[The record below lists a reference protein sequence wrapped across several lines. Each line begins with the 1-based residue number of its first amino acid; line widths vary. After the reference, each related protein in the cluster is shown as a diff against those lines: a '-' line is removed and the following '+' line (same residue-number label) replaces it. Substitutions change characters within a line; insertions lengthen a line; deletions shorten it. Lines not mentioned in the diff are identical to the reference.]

1 MIEDPKARA
10 EIDLAVRIFVG
21 LLQRHV
27 PGLVAGLHLV
37 GSAVLGDFRPGR
49 SDLDFVAVLS
59 RPATDADI
67 EALVIVHRLYASD
80 PTLAPLDGIWVTEAE
95 LAAGPDAG
103 PDGPTTQHGQMLQHA
118 HANRDPVTWVM
129 LRDNAL
135 AVLGALDRSRLWR
148 DPDRLASWVRGN
160 VEGYWSRWLVRS
172 SNLLSPRGLALLG
185 PAATER
191 GVLGISRLHYTLA
204 TGKIASKLEAGEHVL
219 EAFGPRWRKLIE
231 EAMRIRLGKSGA
243 RYGNPLARRRDVLG
257 YVAMAIGEIERTH

>member
-95 LAAGPDAG
+95 LAAGPDDAA
-103 PDGPTTQHGQMLQHA
+103 DGPTTQGNNMLERA
-118 HANRDPVTWVM
+118 RGNRNPVTWLM
-129 LRDNAL
+129 LCDSSQ
-135 AVLGALDRSRLWR
+135 AVLGALDRSRLWH
-148 DPDRLASWVRGN
+148 DPGRLASWVRGD
-160 VEGYWSRWLVRS
+160 VEDYWSHWLTRS

-185 PAATER
+185 SAASER
-191 GVLGISRLHYTLA
+191 GVLGISRLHHTVA
-204 TGKIASKLEAGEHVL
+204 TGKIVSKLEAGKHAL

-243 RYGNPLARRRDVLG
+243 RYGNPLVRRRDVLG
-257 YVAMAIGEIERTH
+257 YVAMVIGEIERAH